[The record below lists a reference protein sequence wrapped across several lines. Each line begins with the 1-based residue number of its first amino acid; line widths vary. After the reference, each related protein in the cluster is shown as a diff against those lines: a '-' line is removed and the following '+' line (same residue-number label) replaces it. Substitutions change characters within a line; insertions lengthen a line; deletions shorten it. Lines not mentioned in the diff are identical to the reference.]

1 MGVGIP
7 FRISVGA
14 EVQVWQAISDVEG
27 KLISII
33 GGDDLPV
40 DVDATGAVIDMVD
53 MSLELSGGD
62 DRWTAHHSSKLVED
76 CDDRAMMPGD
86 SVGTARDNWYVHEL
100 VSVNTFNVDKAISRA
115 SDDAAVRSC

>member
-1 MGVGIP
+1 
-7 FRISVGA
+7 
-14 EVQVWQAISDVEG
+14 VEG

-53 MSLELSGGD
+53 MSFELSGGD

-100 VSVNTFNVDKAISRA
+100 VSVNTFNVDKAVSRA